1 MPKSRTKK
9 HGSGKKPTPR
19 VDALTL
25 GEVLR
30 ERLSRE
36 ELEALE
42 REIRNTI
49 AKEAGEAE
57 RRAAEENYKRHWAIT
72 MRVLRDRF
80 AWGKDRLRRLW
91 DASLDYLHDMDG
103 GLITPEEMLQTL
115 EREDG
120 IRITWK
126 VEEKED
132 THGNLH

>member
-1 MPKSRTKK
+1 MPTSKHKK

-30 ERLSRE
+30 EKLSRD

-49 AKEAGEAE
+49 AKEAGEAG
-57 RRAAEENYKRHWAIT
+57 RRAAEEAYKRHWAIT

-80 AWGKDRLRRLW
+80 AWGRERLRRLW
-91 DASLDYLHDMDG
+91 DASLDYLRDMDG

-120 IRITWK
+120 IRITWTA
-126 VEEKED
+126 EREA
-132 THGNLH
+132 